1 MIVVTVN
8 YRLSVWGF
16 LSLGTVAPGNN
27 GLWDQHMA
35 LQWVHDNIDY
45 FGGDKERV
53 TIFGQSAGAASV
65 VYQSLYEGN
74 RGLFQRAIVQSSSI
88 TSPWMYSDKARQ
100 DESILVKFLG
110 CETKDLAQIF
120 QCINSTSNANLL
132 NAMEKMPGPTSMLR
146 MSVIPTIDGEFVKES
161 THSML
166 SDNSSLSKTDQEFFS
181 RLEFLSGVT
190 STESTIHSLLL
201 AGAENFE
208 LFLPDQRQF
217 KDQLVPLIV
226 NKLYNQEV
234 PKILLEL
241 VTDQY
246 KDWAEPHN
254 QTSIRDNYIK
264 LMCDICHNVPL
275 IQTVQFHARKSA
287 RLTYVYSFNEK
298 PSQQLCS
305 TPSWAKGAHHSDEL
319 PFVFG
324 HEPDGMMSW
333 ATKDTYR
340 SLDWEKELSK
350 TMMTYWTNFA
360 KSG

>member
-16 LSLGTVAPGNN
+16 LSLGTVIPGNN

-35 LQWVHDNIDY
+35 LQWVHDNIEY
-45 FGGDKERV
+45 FGGDREQV

-65 VYQSLYEGN
+65 VYQSLYERN
-74 RGLFQRAIVQSSSI
+74 QGLFQRAIAQSSSI
-88 TSPWMYSDKARQ
+88 TSPWMYTNKTRQ

-110 CETKDLAQIF
+110 CEMNDFIQIF

-132 NAMEKMPGPTSMLR
+132 NATEKMPGPTSMLR

-166 SDNSSLSKTDQEFFS
+166 SNDNSIYKAGQDFFS
-181 RLEFLSGVT
+181 SLAFLSGVT

-201 AGAENFE
+201 AGAEDFE
-208 LFLPDQRQF
+208 QFLPSKQQF
-217 KDQLVPLIV
+217 EDHLVPLIV
-226 NKLYNQEV
+226 KKLYNRDV
-234 PKILLEL
+234 PKVLLDL
-241 VTDQY
+241 VTESY
-246 KDWAEPHN
+246 KDWDEPYN

-264 LMCDICHNVPL
+264 LMCDICHNMPL
-275 IQTVQFHARKSA
+275 IQTVQFHATKSA
-287 RLTYVYSFNEK
+287 RSTYVYSFNEK
-298 PSQQLCS
+298 PSKQLCP

-324 HEPDGMMSW
+324 PEPDAMMSW
-333 ATKDTYR
+333 ATKDIYKP
-340 SLDWEKELSK
+340 LEWEKELSK
-350 TMMTYWTNFA
+350 TVMTYWTNFA